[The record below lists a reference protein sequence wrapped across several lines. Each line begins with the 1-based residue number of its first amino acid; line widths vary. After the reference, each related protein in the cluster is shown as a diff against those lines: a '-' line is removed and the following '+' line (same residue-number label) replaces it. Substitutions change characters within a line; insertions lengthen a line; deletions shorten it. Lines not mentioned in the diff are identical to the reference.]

1 MANAFLDTSLIIYAA
16 TGKRNEPE
24 KQAISQRLID
34 EEDFGISVQTLGE
47 FYANMRRPKFN
58 MPIETI
64 NQWVA
69 NLLEFDCVTV
79 DSDIFFTASRLCERF
94 GVPYHDCALIAAAK
108 RLGARTFYTE
118 HLNHGQDYDGV
129 QVINPFT

>member
-1 MANAFLDTSLIIYAA
+1 MANAFLDTNVIIYAA

-69 NLLEFDCVTV
+69 NLLEFECVTV
-79 DSDIFFTASRLCERF
+79 DSDIFFTASRLSERF
-94 GVPYHDCALIAAAK
+94 GVPYYDCALLAAAK

-118 HLNHGQDYDGV
+118 DLNDGQDYDGV
-129 QVINPFT
+129 QVINPFV